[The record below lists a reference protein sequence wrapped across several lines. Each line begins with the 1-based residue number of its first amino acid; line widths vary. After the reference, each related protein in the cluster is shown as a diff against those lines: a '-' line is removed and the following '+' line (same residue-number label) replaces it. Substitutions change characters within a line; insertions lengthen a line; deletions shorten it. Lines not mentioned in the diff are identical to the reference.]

1 MDLYNESGGS
11 SKSSKYVKPF
21 VCTAPETTNNALTLN
36 GDSSKRSVSLMISID
51 LLAAAYVLV
60 VFVKIQKKLHLR

>member
-11 SKSSKYVKPF
+11 LKSSKYVKPF
-21 VCTAPETTNNALTLN
+21 ACTAPVTTDNTLTLK

-51 LLAAAYVLV
+51 LLAAA
-60 VFVKIQKKLHLR
+60 